1 MNAFQRCSQL
11 ALFGVLAVV
20 GGCGTGFGD
29 NSEATIN
36 LLRQHF
42 GADTALAGTGWKLR
56 DISGAGD
63 RFIVV
68 LDFPPA
74 GSGSRSA
81 PVFTELVALCPVSSS
96 DAYWKHRRA
105 QPFSLFLSRSGK
117 KGAEAIAFCTR
128 SFDYDAYKRLTD
140 PRSIA
145 QEPLTKLPPA
155 GSDTAL
161 LDKAVGEG
169 SPSFEEAQRA
179 LAEDNT
185 GRLQDILFSRQ
196 ELVETFT
203 GGGRTLLFDAD
214 SASEVKVL
222 IAFGANPNVADSDG
236 TPLLEWH
243 AQLGD
248 NRLAALRQLLEMGA
262 AARHVRPD
270 YAGSPEIALL
280 LLDNGAEAT
289 GESLLEA
296 IRAGMPGVPQVLY
309 DDGARLD
316 QASNQADV
324 LHSLVRSSNLF
335 TEAQLPERLNRLE
348 RFVALGGDINLPDGS
363 GASVLSVATQMEP
376 WHGKDALIER
386 LVELGAEAP
395 LER

>member
-42 GADTALAGTGWKLR
+42 GADTALEETGWKLR

-63 RFIVV
+63 RFVVV

-81 PVFTELVALCPVSSS
+81 PVFTELVALCPVTSS
-96 DAYWKHRRA
+96 DAYWTNKHA
-105 QPFSLFLSRSGK
+105 QPFSLFISRSGK
-117 KGAEAIAFCTR
+117 KGAEAMAFCTR
-128 SFDYDAYKRLTD
+128 SFDYDAYRRLTD

-145 QEPLTKLPPA
+145 REPLTNLPPA
-155 GSDTAL
+155 DADPESL
-161 LDKAVGEG
+161 NRMVEQG
-169 SPSFEEAQRA
+169 SPSFAEAQRA
-179 LAEDNT
+179 LMDDDT
-185 GRLQDILFSRQ
+185 GRLQDILFARQ
-196 ELVETFT
+196 ELVEAYT

-236 TPLLEWH
+236 VPLLEWH
-243 AQLGD
+243 AQLGE
-248 NRLAALRQLLEMGA
+248 NRLAVLRQLIEMGA
-262 AARHVRPD
+262 AARHVRPE
-270 YAGSPEIALL
+270 YAGTPEVALL

-289 GESLLEA
+289 GDSLLEA

-309 DDGARLD
+309 DRGARLD
-316 QASNQADV
+316 QAPNQADV
-324 LHSLVRSSNLF
+324 LHSLVRSSNLY
-335 TEAQLPERLNRLE
+335 TEAQLPGWLNRLE

-363 GASVLSVATQMEP
+363 GVGVLSVATQTEP

-386 LVELGAEAP
+386 LVELGAEAQ